1 MQVENQFY
9 SAPSAQFAR
18 FVCEGKKLAERE
30 LITWEIRL
38 DHHGVAAPGAAW
50 DLRELSKDGNPTGS
64 KLRQFSTLSHV
75 ANEMRT
81 RGLQCLVVHDQ
92 EPVPVSPHWQDLMK
106 AYVLQQVIVAGRS
119 LSHVSAT
126 CNAMRHIATVTN
138 NKAPWLL
145 AADDIDLCLSIALA
159 VQSSGQSAIV
169 IRSFVKTV
177 LDAYHLV
184 DAAPLLPLVGTERLR
199 RPGKVHQAKYVKKT
213 KDLKIALE
221 ARKSEEKLPEM
232 RAFWEFM
239 RIVFTEKP
247 KTFSDA
253 IRFAQGK
260 LLTITGLRIGEIA
273 LLPLDWKR
281 THEYYDQFGDAAGKH
296 GGVSRALLLRHYS
309 EKQGSSRKQGGTL
322 WEESQYIPAMFER
335 IACDTLE
342 EVERLT
348 APLRRILKAQCE
360 TRRLLP
366 MYDPGTLLP
375 VVDLYLHLTGMVL
388 TTEINETATK
398 PFFDRYRENYD
409 PLELDR
415 LVDFQRHSSLKPRMS
430 LYQFAVR
437 LKKGGLVLR
446 DHEGNLYDGR
456 GALNAY
462 VRVSDAEN
470 YIREQIPTKLSD
482 LNPFQLDGGRLVQPW
497 EMLFLL
503 PKRALGEGRDKIP
516 CHVGRIISV
525 GLATQEV
532 LRLGLSS
539 DESGSPT
546 LFEIYGET
554 DEDRRLSLLPHSL
567 RHLQNTELFRLGV
580 ADTIITK
587 RFNRRSVSQSY
598 EYDHR
603 SLQEELTQISLPDE
617 WEAFLGDKASTVA
630 KMIKAGRANGPIVKE
645 FKRIQVQEG
654 DEAAYTFLKVEA
666 DGFHAT
672 PYGHCL
678 NSFTVDPC
686 PTHLECFNG
695 CVHLSATDLPANRRN
710 LVVLEG
716 KLKDALELARAK
728 DSKSIGR
735 ENQIRHAEVRLAN
748 IARLMQTAP
757 GELAF
762 PDGEDL
768 SRRSHIRSVLDGA

>member
-1 MQVENQFY
+1 MQTESHFTGTP
-9 SAPSAQFAR
+9 SAPLAR
-18 FVCEGKKLAERE
+18 FISDGKKLAECE
-30 LITWEIRL
+30 LISWEISL
-38 DHHGVAAPGAAW
+38 DHKGVALPGAAW
-50 DLRELSKDGNPTGS
+50 DLRKLSKDGNPTGS
-64 KLRQFSTLSHV
+64 KLRQFGTLPHV
-75 ANEMRT
+75 SNEMHK
-81 RGLQCLVVHDQ
+81 RGLPCLRAPDQ
-92 EPVPVSPHWQDLMK
+92 EPAPVSQHWQDLIK
-106 AYVLQQVIVAGRS
+106 AYVLQQVILAGRS
-119 LSHVSAT
+119 LSHVNAT
-126 CNAMRHIATVTN
+126 CNAIRLIATATN

-145 AADDIDLCLSIALA
+145 AADDIDLCLSIALS
-159 VQSSGQSAIV
+159 VQPSGQSAIV

-177 LDAYHLV
+177 LDAHHLV

-199 RPGKVHQAKYVKKT
+199 SPGKVHQAKYVKKEEE
-213 KDLKIALE
+213 LKVALQV
-221 ARKSEEKLPEM
+221 RKSEEKLPEM

-281 THEYYDQFGDAAGKH
+281 THDYYDQVGEAAGKH
-296 GGVSRALLLRHYS
+296 GGVSHALLLRHYS

-322 WEESQYIPAMFER
+322 WEESQYIPTMFEQ

-348 APLRRILKAQCE
+348 APLRRTLKAQCE

-375 VVDLYLHLTGMVL
+375 VVDLYVHLTGMVL
-388 TTEINETATK
+388 TTEIEDAAAQ
-398 PFFDRYRENYD
+398 PFFDRYRGNYD
-409 PLELDR
+409 SLELDR
-415 LVDFQRHSSLKPRMS
+415 LIDFQRQGSWKPRMA
-430 LYQFAVR
+430 LYQFAIR
-437 LKKGGLVLR
+437 LRKSGLVLR
-446 DHEGNLYDGR
+446 DRQGNLYDGR

-462 VRVSDAEN
+462 VRVSDAEH
-470 YIREQIPTKLSD
+470 YIREQTPTKLSD
-482 LNPFQLDGGRLVQPW
+482 LSPFQLDGGRLVQPW

-503 PKRALGEGRDKIP
+503 PKRALGEGRDNIP
-516 CHVGRIISV
+516 CHLGRVVSV

-546 LFEIYGET
+546 LFEIYGQT
-554 DEDRRLSLLPHSL
+554 DEDRDLSLLPHSL

-587 RFNRRSVSQSY
+587 RFNRRSVVQSY

-603 SLQEELTQISLPDE
+603 SLQEELDQLSLPDE
-617 WEAFLGDKASTVA
+617 WEAYLGNKAGSVA

-645 FKRIQVQEG
+645 FKRIQREEG
-654 DEAAYTFLKVEA
+654 DEAAYTFLKAEA

-695 CVHLSATDLPANRRN
+695 CMHLSATDLPENKRN

-728 DSKSIGR
+728 DTNAIGR

-748 IARLMQTAP
+748 IARLMRTEP
-757 GELAF
+757 GELVF
-762 PDGEDL
+762 PNGEDL
-768 SRRSHIRSVLDGA
+768 SRKSNLRSVLDGT